1 MNIKDIIQTMDY
13 GKAPESPELAL
24 EWLAQH
30 NNKMSHF
37 IGGNWQPGKNHFDSN
52 NPANGERLAQ
62 VAQADEQTVNL
73 AVQTAEEALP
83 KWQALSGHERGEYLY
98 AIARLL
104 QKNSRLFAVLET
116 LDNGKPI
123 RESRDIDV
131 PLAVRHFYHHAGWAQ
146 LIATEMPDHEAIGV
160 VGQIIP
166 WNFPLLMLSWKIA
179 PALATGNTIVIKPAE
194 LTSLTALLFA
204 EICQQAGL
212 PKGVLNVVTGDG
224 TTGQHIV
231 KHPAIK
237 KIAFTGS
244 TAVGRWIRQATAGS
258 GKKLSLEL
266 GGKSAFIVCADADLD
281 AAVEGVVDAIWFNQ
295 GQVCCAGSRL
305 LVQEAVADR
314 FHKKLIDRMH
324 KLRIGDPMDKSIDMG
339 AIINPKQQQKIA
351 SLVQAGVDAGARLN
365 QPTSALPSSGCFYP
379 PTLLTDVSPSDQVV
393 QDEIFGPI
401 LVSMTFRTPNEA
413 VALANNTRYGLAASI
428 WSENINLA
436 MHLAPL
442 VQAGIVWINCT
453 NMMDAAAG
461 FGGVKE
467 SGFGRE
473 GGKEGLYEYLKLKN
487 EALNTETQK
496 ANKSNKD
503 QSKPNDSTVP
513 IEPVQGMDKTPKMY
527 IGGKQ
532 VRPDGGYSYAI
543 HNTKGQLITHAGLG
557 NRKDVRNAVEA
568 AANSTAWPQMNA
580 YQRQQV
586 MYFIA
591 ENLSYRK
598 NEFTDRLMTF
608 GHNKKQAETEVEAS
622 VQRLSYY
629 AAWCDKY
636 DGQVH
641 SVPLR
646 GIAMAMHEPI
656 GVIAI
661 QCPDE
666 EPLLSFI
673 SLMAPALAM
682 GNRVVMTASEAFPL
696 SALDFYQVLNTS
708 DVPDGTVNILSGKQL
723 ELAKPLAGHMNVDA
737 IWAFGSDTQLI
748 EHESASNLK
757 RSWTDNNHIDWLT
770 TDQGQGKQ
778 YLRHA
783 SQVKN
788 IWTPYGE

>member
-1 MNIKDIIQTMDY
+1 
-13 GKAPESPELAL
+13 
-24 EWLAQH
+24 
-30 NNKMSHF
+30 
-37 IGGNWQPGKNHFDSN
+37 
-52 NPANGERLAQ
+52 
-62 VAQADEQTVNL
+62 
-73 AVQTAEEALP
+73 
-83 KWQALSGHERGEYLY
+83 
-98 AIARLL
+98 
-104 QKNSRLFAVLET
+104 
-116 LDNGKPI
+116 
-123 RESRDIDV
+123 
-131 PLAVRHFYHHAGWAQ
+131 
-146 LIATEMPDHEAIGV
+146 V

-166 WNFPLLMLSWKIA
+166 WNFPLMMLSWKIA

-194 LTSLTALLFA
+194 FTSLTALLFA

-224 TTGQHIV
+224 STGQHIV
-231 KHPAIK
+231 KHPDIK

-244 TAVGRWIRQATAGS
+244 TPVGRWIRQATAGS

-266 GGKSAFIVCADADLD
+266 GGKSAFIDLD

-305 LVQEAVADR
+305 LVQEAVATR
-314 FHKKLIDRMH
+314 FHQKLITRMH

-339 AIINPKQQQKIA
+339 AIIDPRQQQKIA
-351 SLVQAGVDAGARLN
+351 TLVQAGVDAGACLN
-365 QPTSALPSSGCFYP
+365 QSSAELPSVGCFYP

-393 QDEIFGPI
+393 QDEIFGPV
-401 LVSMTFRTPNEA
+401 LVSMTFRTPCEA
-413 VALANNTRYGLAASI
+413 VALANNSRYGLSASI
-428 WSENINLA
+428 WSENINMA

-473 GGKEGLYEYLKLKN
+473 GGKEGMYEYLTLKPGKLKP
-487 EALNTETQK
+487 EKLKDRKSAAEQPAKNT
-496 ANKSNKD
+496 
-503 QSKPNDSTVP
+503 
-513 IEPVQGMDKTPKMY
+513 EPVQGMDKTPKMY
-527 IGGKQ
+527 VGGKQ

-543 HNTKGQLITHAGLG
+543 HNTQGQLITHAGLG

-568 AANSTAWPQMNA
+568 AATSKTWSQMNA

-586 MYFIA
+586 MYFMA

-598 NEFTDRLMTF
+598 QEFADRLVAF
-608 GHNKKQAETEVEAS
+608 GHSKKQAETEIETS

-636 DGQVH
+636 DGQIH

-646 GIAMAMHEPI
+646 GVAMAMHEPI

-661 QCPDE
+661 QCPDDA
-666 EPLLSFI
+666 PLLSFI
-673 SLMAPALAM
+673 SLLAPAMAM
-682 GNRVVMTASEAFPL
+682 GNRVVMTASTAFPL
-696 SALDFYQVLNTS
+696 PALDFYQVLNTS
-708 DVPDGTVNILSGKQL
+708 DVPAGTVNILSGNQQ

-737 IWAFGSDTQLI
+737 IWAFGADAELI
-748 EHESASNLK
+748 EHESATNLK
-757 RSWTDNNHIDWLT
+757 RTWTPSNHNRDWLEAN
-770 TDQGQGKQ
+770 QGQGQ
-778 YLRHA
+778 EYLRQA
-783 SQVKN
+783 TQVKN

>member
-1 MNIKDIIQTMDY
+1 MNIKDILNTMDY
-13 GKAPESPELAL
+13 GTAPESPDLAL

-30 NNKMSHF
+30 NNKMHHF
-37 IGGNWQPGKNHFDSN
+37 IDGDWQPGKGHFDST
-52 NPANGERLAQ
+52 NPATGKCLAK
-62 VAQADEQTVNL
+62 VAQADKKTVNQ
-73 AVQTAEEALP
+73 AVKAAEKALP
-83 KWQALSGHERGEYLY
+83 QWQALSGHERGQYLY

-104 QKNSRLFAVLET
+104 QKNARLFAVLET

-131 PLAVRHFYHHAGWAQ
+131 PLAIRHFYHHAGWAQ
-146 LIATEMPDHEAIGV
+146 LLESEMPEHEAIGV

-166 WNFPLLMLSWKIA
+166 WNFPLLMLAWKVA

-194 LTSLTALLFA
+194 YTSLTALLFA

-212 PKGVLNVVTGDG
+212 PKGVLNVVTGNG
-224 TTGQHIV
+224 STGQYIV
-231 KHPAIK
+231 KHPDIH

-314 FHKKLIDRMH
+314 FHHKLISRMH
-324 KLRIGDPMDKSIDMG
+324 KLRVGDPLDKSIDMG
-339 AIINPKQQQKIA
+339 AIIDPRQQQKITT
-351 SLVQAGVDAGARLN
+351 LVQAGVDAGACLN
-365 QPTSALPSSGCFYP
+365 QSSAELPSIGCFYP

-393 QDEIFGPI
+393 QDEIFGPV
-401 LVSMTFRTPNEA
+401 LVSMTFRTPDEA
-413 VALANNTRYGLAASI
+413 VALANNSRYGLAASI
-428 WSENINLA
+428 WSENINMA

-473 GGKEGLYEYLKLKN
+473 GGKEGLYEYLKLKSVKTKSKQ
-487 EALNTETQK
+487 AK
-496 ANKSNKD
+496 NKTSNSAGKH
-503 QSKPNDSTVP
+503 
-513 IEPVQGMDKTPKMY
+513 IEPIQGMNKTPKMY

-532 VRPDGGYSYAI
+532 TRPDGGYSYAI
-543 HNTKGQLITHAGLG
+543 YNSQGQLITHAGLG

-568 AANSTAWPQMNA
+568 AASSTAWSQMNA

-586 MYFIA
+586 MYFMA

-598 NEFTDRLMTF
+598 AEFADRLVAF
-608 GHNKKQAETEVEAS
+608 GHSKKQAETEVDVS
-622 VQRLSYY
+622 IQRLSYY

-636 DGQVH
+636 DGQIH

-646 GIAMAMHEPI
+646 GVAMAMHEPI

-666 EPLLSFI
+666 NPLLSFV
-673 SLMAPALAM
+673 SLLAPAMAM
-682 GNRVVMTASEAFPL
+682 GNRMVMTASEAFPL

-708 DVPDGTVNILSGKQL
+708 DVPAGTVNILSGQQA
-723 ELAKPLAGHMNVDA
+723 ELSKPLAGHMNVDA
-737 IWAFGSDTQLI
+737 IWTFGADSQVI
-748 EHESASNLK
+748 EHESATNLK
-757 RSWTDNNHIDWLT
+757 RSWTHINGRDWLQA
-770 TDQGQGKQ
+770 DQGQGPEF
-778 YLRHA
+778 LRQA
-783 SQVKN
+783 TQVKN

>member
-1 MNIKDIIQTMDY
+1 MNIKDIFNSMDY
-13 GKAPESPELAL
+13 GKAPESPDQAID
-24 EWLAQH
+24 WLA
-30 NNKMSHF
+30 SHKNTF
-37 IGGNWQPGKNHFDSN
+37 GHYINGGWVKGKEHFASN
-52 NPANGERLAQ
+52 NPATGQTLAQ
-62 VAQADEQTVNL
+62 VAQADEKTVQQ
-73 AVQTAEEALP
+73 AADAASKALP
-83 KWQALSGHERGEYLY
+83 DWQALSGHERARYLY
-98 AIARLL
+98 AIARLI

-146 LIATEMPDHEAIGV
+146 LLDEEFPDHQAIGV

-166 WNFPLLMLSWKIA
+166 WNFPLLMLAWKIA

-194 LTSLTALLFA
+194 FTSLTALLFA
-204 EICQQAGL
+204 EICTQAGL

-224 TTGQHIV
+224 RTGQHIV
-231 KHPAIK
+231 NHPKIK

-244 TAVGRWIRQATAGS
+244 TAVGRWIREATAGS

-314 FHKKLIDRMH
+314 FHQKLISRMH
-324 KLRIGDPMDKSIDMG
+324 KLRVGDPLDKSIDMG
-339 AIINPKQQQKIA
+339 AIIDPRQQQKIA
-351 SLVQAGVDAGARLN
+351 TLVQAGVDAGASLN
-365 QPTSALPSSGCFYP
+365 QSAVELPEAGCFYP

-393 QDEIFGPI
+393 QDEIFGPV
-401 LVSMTFRTPNEA
+401 LVSMTFRTPAEA
-413 VALANNTRYGLAASI
+413 VQLANNTRYGLAASI

-442 VQAGIVWINCT
+442 VQAGVVWINCT
-453 NMMDAAAG
+453 NQFDAAAG

-467 SGFGRE
+467 SGYGRE
-473 GGKEGLYEYLKLKN
+473 GGKEGLYEYLTLKPGKKP
-487 EALNTETQK
+487 AKTK
-496 ANKSNKD
+496 AKTNKGSAA
-503 QSKPNDSTVP
+503 
-513 IEPVQGMDKTPKMY
+513 PVSIQGLDKTPKMY

-532 VRPDGGYSYAI
+532 ARPDGGYSYAVND
-543 HNTKGQLITHAGLG
+543 HNGQLLCHVGLG

-568 AANSTAWPQMNA
+568 AAGSTSWSGMSG

-586 MYFIA
+586 MYFMA
-591 ENLSYRK
+591 ENLSYRQA
-598 NEFTDRLMTF
+598 EFAERLMAH
-608 GHNKKQAETEVEAS
+608 GLSKKAAESEVQAAIE
-622 VQRLSYY
+622 RLSYY

-646 GIAMAMHEPI
+646 GVAMAMHEPI
-656 GVIAI
+656 GVIGI
-661 QCPDE
+661 MCPDE
-666 EPLLSFI
+666 SPLLSFI
-673 SLMAPALAM
+673 SLLAPALAM
-682 GNRVVMTASEAFPL
+682 GNRVVMTASESFPL
-696 SALDFYQVLNTS
+696 PALDFYQVLNTS
-708 DVPDGTVNILSGKQL
+708 DVPAGTVNIISGEQA

-737 IWAFGSDTQLI
+737 IWYCGEDSETVELA
-748 EHESASNLK
+748 SATNLK
-757 RSWTDNNHIDWLT
+757 RSWSQTQPRDWMN
-770 TDQGQGKQ
+770 DGQGAEF
-778 YLRHA
+778 LRQA

>member
-1 MNIKDIIQTMDY
+1 MDY
-13 GKAPESPELAL
+13 GKAPESPDTAL
-24 EWLAQH
+24 NWLAQH
-30 NNKMSHF
+30 NNNFGHF
-37 IGGNWQPGKNHFDSN
+37 IDGEWVKGKGFFDSN
-52 NPANGERLAQ
+52 NPATGKPLAK
-62 VAQADEQTVNL
+62 VAQADKKTVDQ
-73 AVQTAEEALP
+73 AVSAAEKALP
-83 KWQALSGHERGEYLY
+83 KWQALSGHDRGQYLY

-146 LIATEMPDHEAIGV
+146 LIDTEMPEHQAIGV

-166 WNFPLLMLSWKIA
+166 WNFPLLMLAWKIA
-179 PALATGNTIVIKPAE
+179 PALACGNTVIIKPAE
-194 LTSLTALLFA
+194 FTSLTALLFA

-212 PKGVLNVVTGDG
+212 PKGVVNVVTGDG
-224 TTGQHIV
+224 QTGQHIV
-231 KHPAIK
+231 EHKDIK

-266 GGKSAFIVCADADLD
+266 GGKSAFIVCSDADLD

-314 FHKKLIDRMH
+314 FHKKLINRMN
-324 KLRIGDPMDKSIDMG
+324 KLRVGDPMDKSIDMG
-339 AIINPKQQQKIA
+339 AIIDPRQQQKIA
-351 SLVQAGVDAGARLN
+351 TLVQAGVDAGACLN
-365 QPTSALPSSGCFYP
+365 QANLDQAGTELPTGGCFYP

-393 QDEIFGPI
+393 QDEIFGPV
-401 LVSMTFRTPNEA
+401 LVSMTFRTPDEA

-428 WSENINLA
+428 WSENINMA

-473 GGKEGLYEYLKLKN
+473 GGKEGLYEYLQLKAGKTN
-487 EALNTETQK
+487 KTK
-496 ANKSNKD
+496 AVKTTSGKN
-503 QSKPNDSTVP
+503 

-532 VRPDGGYSYAI
+532 ARPDGGYSYAI
-543 HNTKGQLITHAGLG
+543 HNSKGQLITHAGLG
-557 NRKDVRNAVEA
+557 NRKDIRNAVEA
-568 AANSTAWPQMNA
+568 AASSKKWSQMNA

-586 MYFIA
+586 MYFMA

-598 NEFTDRLMTF
+598 DEFIDRLMSF
-608 GHNKKQAETEVEAS
+608 GHTKKQAESEVKTSIE
-622 VQRLSYY
+622 RINYY

-636 DGQVH
+636 DGAVH

-646 GIAMAMHEPI
+646 GVAMAMHEPI
-656 GVIAI
+656 GVIGI
-661 QCPDE
+661 QCPDDA
-666 EPLLSFI
+666 PLLSFI
-673 SLMAPALAM
+673 SLLAPALAM
-682 GNRVVMTASEAFPL
+682 GNRVVMTASQAFPL
-696 SALDFYQVLNTS
+696 PALDFYQVLNTS
-708 DVPDGTVNILSGKQL
+708 DVPAGTVNIISGDQA
-723 ELAKPLAGHMNVDA
+723 ELTKPLAGHMNVDA
-737 IWAFGSDTQLI
+737 VWSFINHAELV
-748 EHESASNLK
+748 EKESATNLK
-757 RSWTDNNHIDWLT
+757 RTWTETNNRDWH
-770 TDQGQGKQ
+770 TDGQGQIF
-778 YLRHA
+778 LRQA

>member
-1 MNIKDIIQTMDY
+1 MNIKDIFNNMDY
-13 GKAPESPELAL
+13 GKAPESPDQAF

-30 NNKMSHF
+30 KNKMSHF
-37 IGGNWQPGKNHFDSN
+37 IDGAWHSGANHFPSN
-52 NPANGERLAQ
+52 NPANGELLAQ
-62 VAQADEQTVNL
+62 VALADENTVNK
-73 AVQTAEEALP
+73 AIKAAEKALP
-83 KWQALSGHERGEYLY
+83 AWQALSGFDRGQYLY
-98 AIARLL
+98 AIARLM

-131 PLAVRHFYHHAGWAQ
+131 PLAIRHFYHHAGWAQ
-146 LIATEMPDHEAIGV
+146 LLDTEMPDHQAIGV

-166 WNFPLLMLSWKIA
+166 WNFPMLMLAWKIA

-204 EICQQAGL
+204 DICQQAGL

-224 TTGQHIV
+224 STGQHIV
-231 KHPAIK
+231 KHPDIK

-258 GKKLSLEL
+258 NKKLSLEL

-314 FHKKLIDRMH
+314 FHKKLINRMH
-324 KLRIGDPMDKSIDMG
+324 KLRIGDPLDKSVDMG
-339 AIINPKQQQKIA
+339 AIIDPRQQQKITT
-351 SLVQAGVDAGARLN
+351 LVQAGVDAGACLH
-365 QPTSALPSSGCFYP
+365 QSKTELPTTGCFYP

-393 QDEIFGPI
+393 QDEIFGPV
-401 LVSMTFRTPNEA
+401 LVSMTFRTPSEA
-413 VALANNTRYGLAASI
+413 VALANNSRYGLAASI
-428 WSENINLA
+428 WSENINMA

-442 VQAGIVWINCT
+442 VQAGVVWINCT
-453 NMMDAAAG
+453 NQFDAAAG

-473 GGKEGLYEYLKLKN
+473 GGKEGLYEYLKLKPTKNN
-487 EALNTETQK
+487 ESVE
-496 ANKSNKD
+496 KSSVK
-503 QSKPNDSTVP
+503 SPVKKSEP
-513 IEPVQGMDKTPKMY
+513 IQGMDKTPKMY
-527 IGGKQ
+527 VGGKQ

-543 HNTKGQLITHAGLG
+543 HDSKGQLITHAGLG

-568 AANSTAWPQMNA
+568 AANSTAWANMNA

-586 MYFIA
+586 MYFMA
-591 ENLSYRK
+591 ENLSYRQA
-598 NEFTDRLMTF
+598 EFTDRLISF
-608 GHNKKQAETEVEAS
+608 GHSKKQAETEVEAAI
-622 VQRLSYY
+622 QCLSYY

-636 DGQVH
+636 DGQIH

-646 GIAMAMHEPI
+646 GVAMAMHEPI

-666 EPLLSFI
+666 APLLSFI
-673 SLMAPALAM
+673 ALLAPAMAM
-682 GNRVVMTASEAFPL
+682 GNRVVMTASQAFPL
-696 SALDFYQVLNTS
+696 PALDFYQVLNTS
-708 DVPDGTVNILSGKQL
+708 DVPAGTVNILSGNQA

-737 IWAFGSDTQLI
+737 MWYFGGDSQLI
-748 EHESASNLK
+748 ERESATNLK
-757 RSWTDNNHIDWLT
+757 RTWTESKPRNWLLKGK
-770 TDQGQGKQ
+770 GQEF
-778 YLRHA
+778 LRHA
-783 SQVKN
+783 TQVKN

>member
-1 MNIKDIIQTMDY
+1 MDY
-13 GKAPESPELAL
+13 GKAPEAPDQAL
-24 EWLAQH
+24 QWLAQH
-30 NNKMSHF
+30 QQTMGHYIN
-37 IGGNWQPGKNHFDSN
+37 GQWQKGSDHFDSN

-62 VAQADEQTVNL
+62 VAQADEKTVNK
-73 AVQTAEEALP
+73 AVKAAEKALP
-83 KWQALSGHERGEYLY
+83 EWQALSGHDRGQYLY
-98 AIARLL
+98 AIARLI

-146 LIATEMPDHEAIGV
+146 LLETEFPDHEAIGV

-166 WNFPLLMLSWKIA
+166 WNFPLLMLAWKIA

-194 LTSLTALLFA
+194 FTSLTALLFA
-204 EICQQAGL
+204 EICHQAGL

-224 TTGQHIV
+224 STGQHIV
-231 KHPAIK
+231 KHPDIK

-305 LVQEAVADR
+305 LVQEAVAER
-314 FHKKLIDRMH
+314 FHQKLIKRMN
-324 KLRIGDPMDKSIDMG
+324 KLRIGDPLDKSIDMG
-339 AIINPKQQQKIA
+339 AIIDPRQQQKIA
-351 SLVQAGVDAGARLN
+351 TLVQAGVDAGACLN
-365 QPTSALPSSGCFYP
+365 QSTAPIPEVGCFFP
-379 PTLLTDVSPSDQVV
+379 PSLLTDVSPSDQVV
-393 QDEIFGPI
+393 QDEIFGPV
-401 LVSMTFRTPNEA
+401 LVSMTFRTPSEA
-413 VALANNTRYGLAASI
+413 VALANNSRYGLAASI
-428 WSENINLA
+428 WSENINMA

-442 VQAGIVWINCT
+442 VQAGVVWINCT
-453 NMMDAAAG
+453 NQFDAAAG

-473 GGKEGLYEYLKLKN
+473 GGQEGLYEYLKHKKPK
-487 EALNTETQK
+487 TKTTKSKQVQSVQTTQ
-496 ANKSNKD
+496 A
-503 QSKPNDSTVP
+503 
-513 IEPVQGMDKTPKMY
+513 VQGMDKTPKMY

-543 HNTKGQLITHAGLG
+543 HDHQGQLITYAGLG

-568 AANSTAWPQMNA
+568 AANSTGWTQMNA

-586 MYFIA
+586 MYFMA
-591 ENLSYRK
+591 ENLSYRQA
-598 NEFTDRLMTF
+598 EFAERLMAI
-608 GHNKKQAETEVEAS
+608 GHSKKLAQQEVDTAI
-622 VQRLSYY
+622 QRLNYY

-636 DGQVH
+636 DGQIH

-646 GIAMAMHEPI
+646 GVAMAMHEPI

-661 QCPDE
+661 QCPNE
-666 EPLLSFI
+666 APLLSFV
-673 SLMAPALAM
+673 SLLAPAMAM
-682 GNRVVMTASEAFPL
+682 GNRVVMTAAQNHPL
-696 SALDFYQVLNTS
+696 PALDFYQVLNTS
-708 DVPDGTVNILSGKQL
+708 DVPAGTVNIISGDAQELS
-723 ELAKPLAGHMNVDA
+723 KPLAGHMNVDA
-737 IWAFGSDTQLI
+737 IWSFGVDSTQV
-748 EHESASNLK
+748 EHESATNLK
-757 RSWTDNNHIDWLT
+757 RTWTHEHNKDWLSA
-770 TDQGQGKQ
+770 DGQGQVFLQ
-778 YLRHA
+778 QA
-783 SQVKN
+783 TQVKN

>member
-1 MNIKDIIQTMDY
+1 MDY
-13 GKAPESPELAL
+13 GKAPESPDLAL
-24 EWLAQH
+24 DWLAQH
-30 NNKMSHF
+30 NNKMGHF
-37 IGGNWQPGKNHFDSN
+37 IDGTWLKGKGHFNSN
-52 NPANGERLAQ
+52 NPASGEPLAK
-62 VAQADEQTVNL
+62 VAQADKKTVDQ
-73 AVQTAEEALP
+73 AVSAAEKALP
-83 KWQALSGHERGEYLY
+83 KWQALSGHARGEYLY
-98 AIARLL
+98 AIARLI

-146 LIATEMPDHEAIGV
+146 LIETEMPDHEAIGV

-166 WNFPLLMLSWKIA
+166 WNFPLLMLAWKIA

-194 LTSLTALLFA
+194 FTSLTALLFA

-212 PKGVLNVVTGDG
+212 PKGVVNVVTGDG
-224 TTGQHIV
+224 KTGQHIV
-231 KHPAIK
+231 EHPDIK

-305 LVQEAVADR
+305 LVQEAVAER
-314 FHKKLIDRMH
+314 FHKKLISRMH
-324 KLRIGDPMDKSIDMG
+324 KLRVGDPMDKSIDMG
-339 AIINPKQQQKIA
+339 AIIDPRQQQKI
-351 SLVQAGVDAGARLN
+351 SDLVQAGVDAGACLN
-365 QPTSALPSSGCFYP
+365 QSSAELPDYGCFYP

-393 QDEIFGPI
+393 QDEIFGPV
-401 LVSMTFRTPNEA
+401 LVSMTFRTPSEA
-413 VALANNTRYGLAASI
+413 VTLANNSRYGLAASI
-428 WSENINLA
+428 WSENINMA

-473 GGKEGLYEYLKLKN
+473 GGKEGLYEYLKLKS
-487 EALNTETQK
+487 TKTQK
-496 ANKSNKD
+496 TQEQTTTKQTKNS
-503 QSKPNDSTVP
+503 

-532 VRPDGGYSYAI
+532 TRPDGGYSYAI
-543 HNTKGQLITHAGLG
+543 FSNKGQLITHVGLG

-568 AANSTAWPQMNA
+568 AANSTAWSQMNA

-586 MYFIA
+586 MYFMA

-598 NEFTDRLMTF
+598 DEFADRLISF
-608 GHNKKQAETEVEAS
+608 GHSKKQADTEVETAI
-622 VQRLSYY
+622 QRLSYY

-646 GIAMAMHEPI
+646 GVAMAMHEPI

-666 EPLLSFI
+666 NPLLSFI
-673 SLMAPALAM
+673 SLLAPAMAM
-682 GNRVVMTASEAFPL
+682 GNRVVMTASEDYPL
-696 SALDFYQVLNTS
+696 PALDFYQVLNTS
-708 DVPDGTVNILSGKQL
+708 DVPAGTVNIISGNQA

-737 IWAFGSDTQLI
+737 IWAFGSDAELI
-748 EHESASNLK
+748 EHESATNLK
-757 RSWTDNNHIDWLT
+757 RTWTHKQQDWLQA
-770 TDQGQGKQ
+770 DQGQGQ
-778 YLRHA
+778 EYLRHA

>member
-1 MNIKDIIQTMDY
+1 MDY
-13 GKAPESPELAL
+13 GKAPESPDQAL

-30 NNKMSHF
+30 KHKMSHF
-37 IGGNWQPGKNHFDSN
+37 IDGNWQSGKDHFDSN
-52 NPANGERLAQ
+52 NPATGERLAQ
-62 VAQADEQTVNL
+62 IAQADKNTVNQ
-73 AVQTAEEALP
+73 AVKAAAKALP
-83 KWQALSGHERGEYLY
+83 IWQALPAHERGDYLY
-98 AIARLL
+98 AMARLI
-104 QKNSRLFAVLET
+104 QKNARVFAVLET

-131 PLAVRHFYHHAGWAQ
+131 PLAIRHFYHHAGWPQ
-146 LIATEMPDHEAIGV
+146 LLETELPDHQAMGV

-166 WNFPLLMLSWKIA
+166 WNFPLLMLAWKIA
-179 PALATGNTIVIKPAE
+179 PALATGNTVVIKPAE
-194 LTSLTALLFA
+194 YTSLTALLFA

-212 PKGVLNVVTGDG
+212 PNGVVNVVTGDG
-224 TTGQHIV
+224 STGQHMV
-231 KHPAIK
+231 KHPEIQ

-314 FHKKLIDRMH
+314 FHKKLTARMH
-324 KLRIGDPMDKSIDMG
+324 KLRVGDPLDKSIDMG
-339 AIINPKQQQKIA
+339 AIIDPRQQQKIA
-351 SLVQAGVDAGARLN
+351 TLVQAGVDAGACLN
-365 QPTSALPSSGCFYP
+365 QSSTELPSIGCFYP

-393 QDEIFGPI
+393 QDEIFGPV
-401 LVSMTFRTPNEA
+401 LVSMTFRTPDEA
-413 VALANNTRYGLAASI
+413 VALANNSRYGLAASI
-428 WSENINLA
+428 WSENINMA

-473 GGKEGLYEYLKLKN
+473 GGKEGLYEYLKLKPT
-487 EALNTETQK
+487 AGKKPKPK
-496 ANKSNKD
+496 ADTKQPSQNL
-503 QSKPNDSTVP
+503 
-513 IEPVQGMDKTPKMY
+513 EPVQGMDKTPKMY
-527 IGGKQ
+527 VGGKQ

-543 HNTKGQLITHAGLG
+543 HNSQGQLITHAGLG

-568 AANSTAWPQMNA
+568 AATSTAWAQMNA
-580 YQRQQV
+580 YQRQQI
-586 MYFIA
+586 MYFMA
-591 ENLSYRK
+591 ENLTYRK
-598 NEFTDRLMTF
+598 AEFAARLVAF
-608 GHNKKQAETEVEAS
+608 GHSKKQAEKEVDIS
-622 VQRLSYY
+622 IQRLSYY

-636 DGQVH
+636 DGQIH

-646 GIAMAMHEPI
+646 GVAMAMHEPI

-666 EPLLSFI
+666 NPLLSFI
-673 SLMAPALAM
+673 SLLAPAMAM

-708 DVPDGTVNILSGKQL
+708 DVPAGTVNILSGNQL

-737 IWAFGSDTQLI
+737 IWAFGSDAELI
-748 EHESASNLK
+748 EHESATNLK
-757 RSWTDNNHIDWLT
+757 RTWAQNNHRDWLQA
-770 TDQGQGKQ
+770 DQGQGKE
-778 YLRHA
+778 YLRQA

>member
-1 MNIKDIIQTMDY
+1 MNIKDILNTMDY
-13 GKAPESPELAL
+13 GKAPESPDLAL

-30 NNKMSHF
+30 KNKMSHF
-37 IGGNWQPGKNHFDSN
+37 INGDWQSGANQNNGYFDST
-52 NPANGERLAQ
+52 NPATGERLAQ
-62 VAQADEQTVNL
+62 IAQADDKTVNQ
-73 AVQTAEEALP
+73 AVKAAEKAQPE
-83 KWQALSGHERGEYLY
+83 WQALSGHTRGEYLY

-131 PLAVRHFYHHAGWAQ
+131 PLAIRHFYHHAGWAQ
-146 LIATEMPDHEAIGV
+146 LIETEMPDHEAVGV

-179 PALATGNTIVIKPAE
+179 PALATGNTVVIKPAE

-224 TTGQHIV
+224 STGQHIV
-231 KHPAIK
+231 KHPDIK

-314 FHKKLIDRMH
+314 FHKKLINRMH
-324 KLRIGDPMDKSIDMG
+324 KLRIGDPLDKSIDMG
-339 AIINPKQQQKIA
+339 AIIDPKQQQKIA
-351 SLVQAGVDAGARLN
+351 SLVQAGVDAGACLN
-365 QPTSALPSSGCFYP
+365 QSSAEFPTNGCFYP

-393 QDEIFGPI
+393 QDEIFGPV

-413 VALANNTRYGLAASI
+413 VALANNSRYGLAASI
-428 WSENINLA
+428 WSENINMA

-473 GGKEGLYEYLKLKN
+473 GGKEGLYEYLTLKGIKN
-487 EALNTETQK
+487 QK
-496 ANKSNKD
+496 VKTPNKPADKN
-503 QSKPNDSTVP
+503 

-527 IGGKQ
+527 VGGKQ

-543 HNTKGQLITHAGLG
+543 HNSKGQLITHAGLG

-568 AANSTAWPQMNA
+568 AATSTTWSQMNA

-586 MYFIA
+586 MYFMA

-598 NEFTDRLMTF
+598 NEFADRLMAF
-608 GHNKKQAETEVEAS
+608 GHNKKQAETEVETS
-622 VQRLSYY
+622 IQRLSYY

-666 EPLLSFI
+666 NPLLSFI
-673 SLMAPALAM
+673 SLLAPAMAM

-708 DVPDGTVNILSGKQL
+708 DVPAGTVNILSGHQT
-723 ELAKPLAGHMNVDA
+723 ELSKPLAGHMNVDA
-737 IWAFGSDTQLI
+737 IWAFGADSELI
-748 EHESASNLK
+748 EHESATNLK
-757 RSWTDNNHIDWLT
+757 RSWTQDNTDWLKA
-770 TDQGQGKQ
+770 DQGQGQ
-778 YLRHA
+778 EYLRQA
-783 SQVKN
+783 TQVKN

>member
-1 MNIKDIIQTMDY
+1 MDY
-13 GKAPESPELAL
+13 GKAPESAELAL
-24 EWLAQH
+24 EWLASH
-30 NNKMSHF
+30 NNTFGHHINGSWVKGKEHF
-37 IGGNWQPGKNHFDSN
+37 ASN
-52 NPANGERLAQ
+52 NPATGQELAQ
-62 VAQADEQTVNL
+62 VAQADDKIVQKAVN
-73 AVQTAEEALP
+73 AANKALP
-83 KWQALSGHERGEYLY
+83 DWQALSGHQRGQYLY
-98 AIARLL
+98 AIARLI

-146 LIATEMPDHEAIGV
+146 LLDTEFPDHQAIGV

-166 WNFPLLMLSWKIA
+166 WNFPLLMLAWKIA
-179 PALATGNTIVIKPAE
+179 PALATGNTVVIKPAE
-194 LTSLTALLFA
+194 FTSLTALLFA
-204 EICQQAGL
+204 EICEQAGL

-224 TTGQHIV
+224 RTGQHIV
-231 KHPAIK
+231 NHPEIK

-314 FHKKLIDRMH
+314 FHDKLISRMN
-324 KLRIGDPMDKSIDMG
+324 KLRVGDPLDKSIDMG
-339 AIINPKQQQKIA
+339 AIIDPRQQQKIA
-351 SLVQAGVDAGARLN
+351 TLVQAGVDAGASLN
-365 QPTSALPSSGCFYP
+365 QSSVELPENGCFYP

-393 QDEIFGPI
+393 QDEIFGPV
-401 LVSMTFRTPNEA
+401 LVSMTFRTPSEA
-413 VALANNTRYGLAASI
+413 VALANNSRYGLAASI

-442 VQAGIVWINCT
+442 VQAGVVWINCT
-453 NMMDAAAG
+453 NQFDAAAG

-473 GGKEGLYEYLKLKN
+473 GGKEGLFEYLK
-487 EALNTETQK
+487 
-496 ANKSNKD
+496 NKPGKSPAKVTAKSTK
-503 QSKPNDSTVP
+503 SKPTSVNLN
-513 IEPVQGMDKTPKMY
+513 GLDKTPKMY

-532 VRPDGGYSYAI
+532 TRPDGGYSYAI
-543 HNTKGQLITHAGLG
+543 NDTAGDLICHVGLG

-568 AANSTAWPQMNA
+568 AAGSTNWSGMSGF
-580 YQRQQV
+580 QRQQV
-586 MYFIA
+586 MYFMA
-591 ENLSYRK
+591 ENLSYREE
-598 NEFTDRLMTF
+598 EFAARLMAH
-608 GHNKKQAETEVEAS
+608 GHSKKAADAEVQAAIE
-622 VQRLSYY
+622 RLSYY

-641 SVPLR
+641 SVPMR
-646 GIAMAMHEPI
+646 GVAMAMHEPI
-656 GVIAI
+656 GVIGI

-666 EPLLSFI
+666 APLLSFV
-673 SLMAPALAM
+673 SLLAPAMAM
-682 GNRVVMTASEAFPL
+682 GNRVVMTASEHFPL
-696 SALDFYQVLNTS
+696 PALDFYQVLNTS
-708 DVPDGTVNILSGKQL
+708 DVPAGTVNIISGEQA
-723 ELAKPLAGHMNVDA
+723 ELCKPLAGHMNVDA
-737 IWAFGSDTQLI
+737 IWYFGEDSETV
-748 EHESASNLK
+748 ERESATNLK
-757 RSWTDNNHIDWLT
+757 RSWTVTEVRDWHNN
-770 TDQGQGKQ
+770 GQGSEF
-778 YLRHA
+778 LRQA

>member
-1 MNIKDIIQTMDY
+1 MNIKDIFNNMDY
-13 GKAPESPELAL
+13 GKAPESPDQAL

-30 NNKMSHF
+30 KHKMNHF
-37 IGGNWQPGKNHFDSN
+37 IDGGWHKGKAHFDSN
-52 NPANGERLAQ
+52 NPASGQTLAQ
-62 VAQADEQTVNL
+62 VPQGDKKTVDQAVKAATKAQ
-73 AVQTAEEALP
+73 P
-83 KWQALSGHERGEYLY
+83 KWQALSGHDRGQYLY
-98 AIARLL
+98 AIARLI
-104 QKNSRLFAVLET
+104 QKNARLFAVLET

-146 LIATEMPDHEAIGV
+146 LLDTEFSEHEAIGV

-166 WNFPLLMLSWKIA
+166 WNFPLLMLAWKIA

-224 TTGQHIV
+224 KTGQHIV
-231 KHPAIK
+231 EHPEIK

-305 LVQEAVADR
+305 LVQEAVSDR
-314 FHKKLIDRMH
+314 FHKKLIKRMH

-339 AIINPKQQQKIA
+339 AIIDSRQQQKIA
-351 SLVQAGVDAGARLN
+351 GLVQAGVDAGACLN
-365 QPTSALPSSGCFYP
+365 QSKADIPEAGCFYP

-393 QDEIFGPI
+393 QDEIFGPV
-401 LVSMTFRTPNEA
+401 LVSMTFRTPCEA
-413 VALANNTRYGLAASI
+413 VALANNSRYGLAASI
-428 WSENINLA
+428 WSENINMA

-473 GGKEGLYEYLKLKN
+473 GGKEGLYEYLTLKPTKLK
-487 EALNTETQK
+487 T
-496 ANKSNKD
+496 NKVKDSVSNKALI
-503 QSKPNDSTVP
+503 NT
-513 IEPVQGMDKTPKMY
+513 EPVQGINKTPKMY

-543 HNTKGQLITHAGLG
+543 HNSKGQLITHAGLG

-568 AANSTAWPQMNA
+568 AANSQAWSQMNA

-586 MYFIA
+586 MYFMA

-598 NEFTDRLMTF
+598 DEFATRLVAF
-608 GHNKKQAETEVEAS
+608 GHSKKQAETEVEIS
-622 VQRLSYY
+622 IQRLSYY

-636 DGQVH
+636 DGQIH

-646 GIAMAMHEPI
+646 GVAMAMHEAI

-661 QCPDE
+661 QCPNE
-666 EPLLSFI
+666 SPLLSFI
-673 SLMAPALAM
+673 SLLAPALAM

-708 DVPDGTVNILSGKQL
+708 DVPAGTVNILSGNRA
-723 ELAKPLAGHMNVDA
+723 ELSKPLAGHMNVDA
-737 IWAFGSDTQLI
+737 IWAFGSDSKII
-748 EHESASNLK
+748 EHESATNLK
-757 RSWTDNNHIDWLT
+757 RSWTETNPRDWVKSG
-770 TDQGQGKQ
+770 QGQSF
-778 YLRHA
+778 LRQA
-783 SQVKN
+783 TQVKN

>member
-1 MNIKDIIQTMDY
+1 MDY
-13 GKAPESPELAL
+13 GKAPESPAPAL
-24 EWLAQH
+24 EWLAQQ

-37 IGGNWQPGKNHFDSN
+37 IGGDWHAGKDHFDST
-52 NPANGERLAQ
+52 NPATGECLAK
-62 VAQADEQTVNL
+62 VAQADENTVNL
-73 AVQTAEEALP
+73 AVKAAQKALP

-98 AIARLL
+98 AIARLI
-104 QKNSRLFAVLET
+104 QKNTRLFAVLET

-131 PLAVRHFYHHAGWAQ
+131 PLAIRHFYHHAGWAQ
-146 LIATEMPDHEAIGV
+146 LIESELPNHQAIGV

-166 WNFPLLMLSWKIA
+166 WNFPLLMLAWKVA

-194 LTSLTALLFA
+194 FTSLTALLFA

-224 TTGQHIV
+224 STGQHIV
-231 KHPAIK
+231 QHPEIK

-305 LVQEAVADR
+305 LVQEAVAER

-324 KLRIGDPMDKSIDMG
+324 KLRIGDPLDKSIDMG
-339 AIINPKQQQKIA
+339 AIIDPRQQQKIA
-351 SLVQAGVDAGARLN
+351 TLVQAGVDAGASLN
-365 QPTSALPSSGCFYP
+365 QSTADLPKVGCFYP

-393 QDEIFGPI
+393 QDEIFGPV
-401 LVSMTFRTPNEA
+401 LVSMTFRTPSEA
-413 VALANNTRYGLAASI
+413 VALANNSRYGLAASI
-428 WSENINLA
+428 WSENINMA
-436 MHLAPL
+436 MHLTPL

-473 GGKEGLYEYLKLKN
+473 GGKEGLYEYLQLKTN
-487 EALNTETQK
+487 SANQTK
-496 ANKSNKD
+496 APAAKQPAKI
-503 QSKPNDSTVP
+503 
-513 IEPVQGMDKTPKMY
+513 IEPVPGMDKTPKMY

-532 VRPDGGYSYAI
+532 VRPDGGYSYPI
-543 HNTKGQLITHAGLG
+543 LNNKGQLITHAGLG

-568 AANSTAWPQMNA
+568 AANSPTWAQMNA

-586 MYFIA
+586 MYFMA

-598 NEFTDRLMTF
+598 AEFAERLVAS
-608 GHNKKQAETEVEAS
+608 GHSKKQAETEVQTS
-622 VQRLSYY
+622 IQRLSYY

-636 DGQVH
+636 DGQIH

-646 GIAMAMHEPI
+646 GVAMAMHEPI

-666 EPLLSFI
+666 APLLSFI
-673 SLMAPALAM
+673 SLLAPALAM
-682 GNRVVMTASEAFPL
+682 GNRVVMTASTAFPL
-696 SALDFYQVLNTS
+696 AALDFYQVLNTS
-708 DVPDGTVNILSGKQL
+708 DVPAGTVNILSGNQA
-723 ELAKPLAGHMNVDA
+723 ELTKPLAGHMNVDA
-737 IWAFGSDTQLI
+737 MWSFGADAELV
-748 EHESASNLK
+748 EHESATNLK
-757 RSWTDNNHIDWLT
+757 RTWTHSNRKDWLNAN
-770 TDQGQGKQ
+770 QGQGVEF
-778 YLRHA
+778 LRQA
-783 SQVKN
+783 TQVKN

>member
-1 MNIKDIIQTMDY
+1 MEY
-13 GKAPESPELAL
+13 GKAPESPDLAL

-30 NNKMSHF
+30 NNKMDHF
-37 IGGNWQPGKNHFDSN
+37 IDGDWYQGKDHFASN
-52 NPANGERLAQ
+52 NPATGQLLAK
-62 VAQADEQTVNL
+62 VAQADEKTVNQ
-73 AVQTAEEALP
+73 AVKAAEKALP
-83 KWQALSGHERGEYLY
+83 KWQALSGHERGQFLY
-98 AIARLL
+98 AIARLI

-146 LIATEMPDHEAIGV
+146 LLDTEFPEHQAIGV
-160 VGQIIP
+160 AGQIIP
-166 WNFPLLMLSWKIA
+166 WNFPLMMLAWKIA

-194 LTSLTALLFA
+194 FTSLTALLFA

-224 TTGQHIV
+224 STGQHIV
-231 KHPAIK
+231 KHPDIK

-244 TAVGRWIRQATAGS
+244 TPVGRWIRQATAGS

-305 LVQEAVADR
+305 LVQEAVATR
-314 FHKKLIDRMH
+314 FHQKLITRMH

-339 AIINPKQQQKIA
+339 AIIDPRQQQKIA
-351 SLVQAGVDAGARLN
+351 TLVQAGVDAGACLN
-365 QPTSALPSSGCFYP
+365 QSSAELPSVGCFYP

-393 QDEIFGPI
+393 QDEIFGPV
-401 LVSMTFRTPNEA
+401 LVSMTFRTPCEA
-413 VALANNTRYGLAASI
+413 VALANNSRYGLAASI
-428 WSENINLA
+428 WSENINMA

-473 GGKEGLYEYLKLKN
+473 GGKEGMYEYLTLKPGKLKSN
-487 EALNTETQK
+487 ASKTKNK
-496 ANKSNKD
+496 AAIKQQAKS
-503 QSKPNDSTVP
+503 T
-513 IEPVQGMDKTPKMY
+513 EPVQGMDKTPKMFV
-527 IGGKQ
+527 GGKQ
-532 VRPDGGYSYAI
+532 ARPDGGYSYAI

-568 AANSTAWPQMNA
+568 AATSKAWSQMNA

-586 MYFIA
+586 MYFMA

-598 NEFTDRLMTF
+598 GEFADRLVAF
-608 GHNKKQAETEVEAS
+608 GHSKKQAETEIETS
-622 VQRLSYY
+622 IQRLSYY

-636 DGQVH
+636 DGQIH

-646 GIAMAMHEPI
+646 GVAMAMHEPI

-661 QCPDE
+661 QCPDDA
-666 EPLLSFI
+666 PLLSFI
-673 SLMAPALAM
+673 SLLAPAMAM
-682 GNRVVMTASEAFPL
+682 GNRVVMTASTAFPL
-696 SALDFYQVLNTS
+696 PALDFYQVLNTS
-708 DVPDGTVNILSGKQL
+708 DVPAGTVNILSGNQQ

-737 IWAFGSDTQLI
+737 IWAFGADAELI
-748 EHESASNLK
+748 EHESATNLK
-757 RSWTDNNHIDWLT
+757 RTWTSSNHRDWLEAN
-770 TDQGQGKQ
+770 QGQGQ
-778 YLRHA
+778 EYLRQA
-783 SQVKN
+783 TQVKN

>member
-1 MNIKDIIQTMDY
+1 MKIKDIFDNMDY
-13 GKAPESPELAL
+13 GKAPESPDQAL

-30 NNKMSHF
+30 NNKMHHYIDGEWSK
-37 IGGNWQPGKNHFDSN
+37 GKGHFDSN
-52 NPANGERLAQ
+52 NPASGKLLAK
-62 VAQADEQTVNL
+62 VAQADKKTVDK
-73 AVQTAEEALP
+73 AVQAAEKALP
-83 KWQALSGHERGEYLY
+83 KWQALSGHERGQYLY
-98 AIARLL
+98 AIARLM

-146 LIATEMPDHEAIGV
+146 LIESEMPDHEAVGV

-166 WNFPLLMLSWKIA
+166 WNFPLLMLAWKIA

-194 LTSLTALLFA
+194 LTSLSALLFA

-224 TTGQHIV
+224 STGQHIV
-231 KHPAIK
+231 KHPDIK

-305 LVQEAVADR
+305 LVQEAVSER
-314 FHKKLIDRMH
+314 FHKKLISRMH
-324 KLRIGDPMDKSIDMG
+324 KLRVGNPMDKSIDMG
-339 AIINPKQQQKIA
+339 AIIDPRQQQKIA
-351 SLVQAGVDAGARLN
+351 GLVQAGVDAGACLN
-365 QPTSALPSSGCFYP
+365 QSSAELPSNGCFYP

-393 QDEIFGPI
+393 QDEIFGPV
-401 LVSMTFRTPNEA
+401 LVSMTFRTPCEA
-413 VALANNTRYGLAASI
+413 VALANNSRYGLAASI
-428 WSENINLA
+428 WSENINMA
-436 MHLAPL
+436 MHMAPL

-473 GGKEGLYEYLKLKN
+473 GGKEGLYEYLKLKTGK
-487 EALNTETQK
+487 L
-496 ANKSNKD
+496 KSDKT
-503 QSKPNDSTVP
+503 KKDSTITKQQAKN
-513 IEPVQGMDKTPKMY
+513 IEPTQGMDKTPKMY
-527 IGGKQ
+527 VGGKQ
-532 VRPDGGYSYAI
+532 ARPDGGYSYAI
-543 HNTKGQLITHAGLG
+543 HNSKGQLITHAGLG

-568 AANSTAWPQMNA
+568 AATSKAWSQMNA

-586 MYFIA
+586 MYFMA

-598 NEFTDRLMTF
+598 DEFADRLVAF
-608 GHNKKQAETEVEAS
+608 GHSKKQAETEVDAS
-622 VQRLSYY
+622 IQRLSYY

-636 DGQVH
+636 DGQIH

-646 GIAMAMHEPI
+646 GVAMAMHEPI

-666 EPLLSFI
+666 APLLSFI
-673 SLMAPALAM
+673 SLLAPAMAM

-708 DVPDGTVNILSGKQL
+708 DVPAGTVNILSGNQA
-723 ELAKPLAGHMNVDA
+723 ELSKPLAGHMNVDA
-737 IWAFGSDTQLI
+737 IWTFGADAKTI
-748 EHESASNLK
+748 EHESATNLK
-757 RSWTDNNHIDWLT
+757 RSWIHSHGRDWLK
-770 TDQGQGKQ
+770 TDQGQGPEF
-778 YLRHA
+778 LRQA
-783 SQVKN
+783 TQVKN

>member
-1 MNIKDIIQTMDY
+1 MNIKDIFNNMDY
-13 GKAPESPELAL
+13 GKAPESPDQAL

-30 NNKMSHF
+30 KHKMNHF
-37 IGGNWQPGKNHFDSN
+37 IDGGWHKGKAHFDSN
-52 NPANGERLAQ
+52 NPASGQTLAQ
-62 VAQADEQTVNL
+62 VPQGDKKTVDQAVKAATKAQ
-73 AVQTAEEALP
+73 P
-83 KWQALSGHERGEYLY
+83 KWQALSGHDRGQYLY
-98 AIARLL
+98 AIARLI
-104 QKNSRLFAVLET
+104 QKNARLFAVLET

-146 LIATEMPDHEAIGV
+146 LLDTEFSEHEAIGV

-166 WNFPLLMLSWKIA
+166 WNFPLLMLAWKIA

-224 TTGQHIV
+224 KTGQHIV
-231 KHPAIK
+231 EHPEIK

-305 LVQEAVADR
+305 LVQEAVSDR
-314 FHKKLIDRMH
+314 FHKKLIKRMH

-339 AIINPKQQQKIA
+339 AIIDSRQQQKIA
-351 SLVQAGVDAGARLN
+351 GLVQAGVDAGACLN
-365 QPTSALPSSGCFYP
+365 QSKADIPEAGCFYP

-393 QDEIFGPI
+393 QDEIFGPV
-401 LVSMTFRTPNEA
+401 LVSMTFRTPCEA
-413 VALANNTRYGLAASI
+413 VALANNSRYGLAASI
-428 WSENINLA
+428 WSENINMA

-473 GGKEGLYEYLKLKN
+473 GGKEGLYEYLTLKPTKLK
-487 EALNTETQK
+487 T
-496 ANKSNKD
+496 NKVKDSVSNKALI
-503 QSKPNDSTVP
+503 NT
-513 IEPVQGMDKTPKMY
+513 EPVQGINKTPKMY

-543 HNTKGQLITHAGLG
+543 HNSKGQLITHAGLG

-568 AANSTAWPQMNA
+568 AANSQAWSQVNA

-586 MYFIA
+586 MYFMA

-598 NEFTDRLMTF
+598 DEFATRLVAF
-608 GHNKKQAETEVEAS
+608 GHSKKQAETEVEIS
-622 VQRLSYY
+622 IQRLSYY

-636 DGQVH
+636 DGQIH

-646 GIAMAMHEPI
+646 GVAMAMHEAI

-661 QCPDE
+661 QCPNE
-666 EPLLSFI
+666 SPLLSFI
-673 SLMAPALAM
+673 SLLAPALAM

-708 DVPDGTVNILSGKQL
+708 DVPAGTVNILSGNRA
-723 ELAKPLAGHMNVDA
+723 ELSKPLAGHMNVDA
-737 IWAFGSDTQLI
+737 IWAFGSDSKII
-748 EHESASNLK
+748 EHESATNLK
-757 RSWTDNNHIDWLT
+757 RSWTETNPRDWVKSG
-770 TDQGQGKQ
+770 QGQSF
-778 YLRHA
+778 LRQA
-783 SQVKN
+783 TQVKN

>member
-1 MNIKDIIQTMDY
+1 MNIKDILQTMDY
-13 GKAPESPELAL
+13 GNAPESPDLAL

-30 NNKMSHF
+30 KNKMSHF
-37 IGGNWQPGKNHFDSN
+37 INGDWHSGKNHFASN
-52 NPANGERLAQ
+52 NPASGERLAQ
-62 VAQADEQTVNL
+62 VSQADKNTVNQ
-73 AVQTAEEALP
+73 AVKAAEKALP
-83 KWQALSGHERGEYLY
+83 GWQALSGHARSEYLY
-98 AIARLL
+98 AIARLI

-131 PLAVRHFYHHAGWAQ
+131 PLAIRHFYHHAGWAQ
-146 LIATEMPDHEAIGV
+146 LLDTEFPDHEAIGV

-166 WNFPLLMLSWKIA
+166 WNFPLLMLAWKIA

-194 LTSLTALLFA
+194 FTSLTALLFA

-224 TTGQHIV
+224 STGQHIV
-231 KHPAIK
+231 EHPDIK

-305 LVQEAVADR
+305 LVQEAVAER
-314 FHKKLIDRMH
+314 FHKKLISRMH
-324 KLRIGDPMDKSIDMG
+324 KLRIGDPLDKSIDMG
-339 AIINPKQQQKIA
+339 AIIDPRQQQKIA
-351 SLVQAGVDAGARLN
+351 SLVQAGVDAGACLN
-365 QPTSALPSSGCFYP
+365 QSTAELPSSGCFYP

-393 QDEIFGPI
+393 QDEIFGPV
-401 LVSMTFRTPNEA
+401 LVSMTFRTPSEA
-413 VALANNTRYGLAASI
+413 VALANNSRYGLAASI
-428 WSENINLA
+428 WSENINMA

-473 GGKEGLYEYLKLKN
+473 GGKEGLYEYLTLKI
-487 EALNTETQK
+487 NTKTQK
-496 ANKSNKD
+496 DKDKAANKQAAKS
-503 QSKPNDSTVP
+503 

-543 HNTKGQLITHAGLG
+543 HNSKGQIITHAGLG

-568 AANSTAWPQMNA
+568 AATSHSWSHMNA

-586 MYFIA
+586 MYFMA

-598 NEFTDRLMTF
+598 AEFATRLESF
-608 GHNKKQAETEVEAS
+608 GHSKKQAETEVES
-622 VQRLSYY
+622 SIQRLSYY
-629 AAWCDKY
+629 AAWCDKF
-636 DGQVH
+636 DGQIH
-641 SVPLR
+641 SVPMR
-646 GIAMAMHEPI
+646 GVVMAMHEPI

-666 EPLLSFI
+666 APLLSFI
-673 SLMAPALAM
+673 SLLAPAIAM

-708 DVPDGTVNILSGKQL
+708 DVPAGTVNIISGNRL
-723 ELAKPLAGHMNVDA
+723 ELTKPLAGHMNVDA
-737 IWAFGSDTQLI
+737 IWAFGSDAQWV
-748 EHESASNLK
+748 EHESATNLK
-757 RSWTDNNHIDWLT
+757 RSWTQNSHRDWLNIN
-770 TDQGQGKQ
+770 QGQGQ
-778 YLRHA
+778 EFLRRA
-783 SQVKN
+783 TQVKN

>member
-1 MNIKDIIQTMDY
+1 MTTMNIKDIFENMDY
-13 GKAPESPELAL
+13 GKAPESPDLAL
-24 EWLAQH
+24 DWLAQH
-30 NNKMSHF
+30 NNKMQHF
-37 IGGNWQPGKNHFDSN
+37 IGGEWQAGKKHFASN
-52 NPANGERLAQ
+52 NPASGKLLAK
-62 VAQADEQTVNL
+62 VAQADEKTVNE
-73 AVQTAEEALP
+73 AVKAAEKALP
-83 KWQALSGHERGEYLY
+83 KWQALSGHTRGEYLY
-98 AIARLL
+98 AIARLI

-146 LIATEMPDHEAIGV
+146 ILDTELPDHEALGV

-166 WNFPLLMLSWKIA
+166 WNFPLLMLAWKIA

-194 LTSLTALLFA
+194 FTSLTALLFA

-224 TTGQHIV
+224 QTGQHIV
-231 KHPAIK
+231 QHPDIK

-305 LVQEAVADR
+305 LVQEAVAVR
-314 FHKKLIDRMH
+314 FHKKLISRMN
-324 KLRIGDPMDKSIDMG
+324 KLRLGDPLDKSIDMG
-339 AIINPKQQQKIA
+339 AIIDPRQQQKIA
-351 SLVQAGVDAGARLN
+351 TLVQAGVDAGACLT
-365 QPTSALPSSGCFYP
+365 QSKTALPKQGCFYP

-393 QDEIFGPI
+393 QDEIFGPV
-401 LVSMTFRTPNEA
+401 LVSMTFRTPSEA
-413 VALANNTRYGLAASI
+413 VALANNSRYGLAASI
-428 WSENINLA
+428 WSENINMA

-442 VQAGIVWINCT
+442 VQAGVVWINCT
-453 NMMDAAAG
+453 NLFDASAG

-473 GGKEGLYEYLKLKN
+473 GGKEGLYEYLQLTTGKTKQ
-487 EALNTETQK
+487 TK
-496 ANKSNKD
+496 V
-503 QSKPNDSTVP
+503 STKQTNQA
-513 IEPVQGMDKTPKMY
+513 IEPVQGMDKTPKMF

-532 VRPDGGYSYAI
+532 ARPDGGYSYAI
-543 HNTKGQLITHAGLG
+543 HNHKGQLITHAGLG
-557 NRKDVRNAVEA
+557 NRKDIRNAVEA
-568 AANSTAWPQMNA
+568 AASSKAWPQMNA

-586 MYFIA
+586 MYFMA
-591 ENLSYRK
+591 ENLTYRQA
-598 NEFTDRLMTF
+598 EFIDRLMSY
-608 GHNKKQAETEVEAS
+608 GHSKKQAETEVEAAI
-622 VQRLSYY
+622 QRLSYY

-646 GIAMAMHEPI
+646 GVAMAMHEPI
-656 GVIAI
+656 GVIGI
-661 QCPDE
+661 QCPNE
-666 EPLLSFI
+666 APLLSFI
-673 SLMAPALAM
+673 SLLAPAMAM
-682 GNRVVMTASEAFPL
+682 GNRVVMTAAENFPL
-696 SALDFYQVLNTS
+696 PALDFYQVLNTS
-708 DVPDGTVNILSGKQL
+708 DVPAGTVNIISGNQA

-737 IWAFGSDTQLI
+737 IWAFGGDSETT
-748 EHESASNLK
+748 ERESATNLK
-757 RSWTDNNHIDWLT
+757 RTWVQQAPIDWLKAG
-770 TDQGQGKQ
+770 QGQEF
-778 YLRHA
+778 LRQA

>member
-1 MNIKDIIQTMDY
+1 MEY
-13 GKAPESPELAL
+13 GKAPESPEQAL
-24 EWLAQH
+24 DWLAQH
-30 NNKMSHF
+30 KNKMSHF
-37 IGGNWQPGKNHFDSN
+37 INGSWHKGKNHFDSN
-52 NPANGERLAQ
+52 NPATGETLAQ
-62 VAQADEQTVNL
+62 VAQADEKTVNQ
-73 AVQTAEEALP
+73 AVIAAEKALP
-83 KWQALSGHERGEYLY
+83 AWQALSGHARSEYLY
-98 AIARLL
+98 AIARLM

-146 LIATEMPDHEAIGV
+146 LIDTDMPDYEAVGV

-224 TTGQHIV
+224 STGQHIV
-231 KHPAIK
+231 KHPDIK

-244 TAVGRWIRQATAGS
+244 TPVGRWIRQATAGS

-314 FHKKLIDRMH
+314 FHEKLITRMH

-339 AIINPKQQQKIA
+339 AIIDPRQQKKIA
-351 SLVQAGVDAGARLN
+351 ALVQAGVDAGACLN
-365 QPTSALPSSGCFYP
+365 QSSAELPSSGCFYP

-393 QDEIFGPI
+393 QDEIFGPV
-401 LVSMTFRTPNEA
+401 LVSMTFRTPSEA
-413 VALANNTRYGLAASI
+413 VALANNSRYGLAASI
-428 WSENINLA
+428 WSENINMA

-473 GGKEGLYEYLKLKN
+473 GGKEGLYEYLQLKTTKTN
-487 EALNTETQK
+487 STKNKK
-496 ANKSNKD
+496 AEKQAS
-503 QSKPNDSTVP
+503 QTF
-513 IEPVQGMDKTPKMY
+513 EPVQGMDKTPKMY
-527 IGGKQ
+527 VGGKQ

-543 HNTKGQLITHAGLG
+543 HNNKGQLITHAGLG

-568 AANSTAWPQMNA
+568 AANSKAWSQMNA

-586 MYFIA
+586 MYFMA

-598 NEFTDRLMTF
+598 QEFADRLVAF
-608 GHNKKQAETEVEAS
+608 GHSKKQAETEVETS
-622 VQRLSYY
+622 IQRLSYY

-666 EPLLSFI
+666 NPLLSFI
-673 SLMAPALAM
+673 SLMAPAMAM

-708 DVPDGTVNILSGKQL
+708 DVPAGTVNILSGNQL

-737 IWAFGSDTQLI
+737 IWAFGSDAELI
-748 EHESASNLK
+748 EQESATNLK
-757 RSWTDNNHIDWLT
+757 RTWTQSNEKDWLNA
-770 TDQGQGKQ
+770 DQGQGQ
-778 YLRHA
+778 EYLRHA